1 MAKFKKILFSFLAVV
16 LFTFAGIGTVWA
28 GTEDSVSVTSIDYD
42 NLTLTI
48 QGNGDK
54 AYYFSD
60 YRQKKWEK
68 VVGSE
73 KNGAVT
79 MDISWIPVTKNYVL
93 ALKGDESTKPV
104 TVTLPKYNTAFKV
117 VYDKETGQVT
127 SYKGIDSYKGNE
139 IQWRVKGTTKWHE
152 AGIKDND
159 KNIYGLKDELDPYIN
174 EMAAV
179 TVYFRTKQ
187 QEGNGT
193 DAGQRPSKEAAVTI
207 AKKTAAPAVTLN
219 GSSMYLSVPAGVE
232 YRVVGTG
239 WPKDTEPTKTKE
251 TKLLS
256 DFNLSIPKT
265 TDANPEAYV
274 AEFRKAATAKAQV
287 SASKF
292 IYVNPQQSAEEVGLK
307 ENTKKLLSPT
317 KVEVRVPLAEGFKDL
332 AYEYTVSEKEPDVTS
347 KWVTMPVKSE
357 EGKSEYYLSQTFSSG
372 TFSKEKNTKLYV
384 RAKASGKS
392 GEKDLMFASACYV
405 VEPAAYPGSSR
416 PKDKEPVNVEGI
428 QGSEYG
434 NDELTLD
441 YIVDIGEED
450 TAVSAVNVEDT
461 VVSAVN
467 VYEKDKE
474 SVITTIPK
482 EYFTTTELGTGA
494 VTGTT
499 VARSV
504 QINKA
509 GMTALLA
516 DKKLSVG
523 KEYTL
528 GIVLANED
536 KIMNLAALNILSA
549 TQISGNSEFKK
560 IAGFDK
566 DCTVTLDFGNKNPE
580 DYNVKLAV
588 GSTYIEGIGE
598 GTIKNENGKYT
609 QAITFTLKDEHFV
622 QGSDMAEINVEI
634 SNKKFANIAE
644 TVNGLEVKLEQPII
658 DSDSGSIS
666 FTKGNCPQD
675 KISLGFTL
683 NSDSQVTGGFAVE
696 KIRWGETNTYISGY
710 DVESHGTEGT
720 VVLPKS
726 ILDAMNAGSDNIWL
740 IINGV
745 KYKTNYKITV
755 LSAEPDTQLTA
766 SKSAGNSFRLL
777 ADSTAGEESG
787 KSVSIESVDYGLNKL
802 NLTVNTDDA
811 VDDVVFYSTNKKT
824 WYGIGDAVDGKCE
837 FNISWAADTK
847 NYTIYF
853 KGIDAESE
861 DEYTSITLPK
871 KQTDLKVKFDKTS
884 SADAP
889 MLTVVNAPAA
899 AKNAD
904 GSENAVLEWRKK
916 GTYAWNDLKTEAGK
930 CSLAD
935 LEYLRVK
942 GGKIIVRAKAVNGTA
957 ENAGTRYS
965 KEVTVNIPKRGN
977 APSVKI
983 NVSKMRVN
991 TTTAMEYLDGDKWVA
1006 CTRNMG
1012 IWEIPAVKNTVQ
1024 ANGAAAG
1031 SDVTV
1036 KFRKAAKRNE
1046 GYSKTQELVFPGQ
1059 RIAPIVNTT
1068 AGNEVEYSEEVKVV
1082 KKKEVTRRYLNF
1094 NQAGKTKRYQ
1104 YAVVPA
1110 GTTFQESTAKWKT
1123 VSKAKKVT
1131 LSTQAVPGAAIYV
1144 RILGTNAKASVPAQL
1159 SSACAAFPIPQPS
1172 GQKSTEQS

>member
-1 MAKFKKILFSFLAVV
+1 MAKLKKILFSFIAVV

-42 NLTLTI
+42 HLTLTV
-48 QGNGDK
+48 QGNGDE
-54 AYYFSD
+54 AYFFSD
-60 YRQKKWEK
+60 SRQKKWEK

-73 KNGAVT
+73 ENGAVT

-93 ALKGDESTKPV
+93 ALKGDKSTKPV
-104 TVTLPKYNTAFKV
+104 MVTLPKYNTAFKV

-139 IQWRVKGTTKWHE
+139 IQWRVKGTTIWHE
-152 AGIKDND
+152 AGIKDD
-159 KNIYGLKDELDPYIN
+159 DGNIYGLKDELDPYIN

-187 QEGNGT
+187 QKGNGT
-193 DAGQRPSKEAAVTI
+193 DAGQRPSKEATVTI

-232 YRVVGTG
+232 YRVVGTS

-265 TDANPEAYV
+265 TDANAEAYV

-332 AYEYTVSEKEPDVTS
+332 AYEYTVSENEPDVTS

-372 TFSKEKNTKLYV
+372 TFSQEKNTKLYI

-405 VEPAAYPGSSR
+405 VEPVAYPGSSR
-416 PKDKEPVNVEGI
+416 PEASVDVEGI
-428 QGSEYG
+428 QGAEYG
-434 NDELTLD
+434 NDELILN
-441 YIVDIGEED
+441 YIVDKGVEGD
-450 TAVSAVNVEDT
+450 TAVSE
-461 VVSAVN
+461 VN

-516 DKKLSVG
+516 DKKLSVDSQ
-523 KEYTL
+523 YTL
-528 GIVLANED
+528 GLVLANED
-536 KIMNLAALNILSA
+536 KIMNLAVLNILSA

-566 DCTVTLDFGNKNPE
+566 VCTVTLDFGNKNPE

-588 GSTYIEGIGE
+588 GNNYIEGISK
-598 GTIKNENGKYT
+598 GTVKNENGKYT
-609 QAITFTLKDEHFV
+609 QAITFTLMDKYFV
-622 QGSDMAEINVEI
+622 QGSDMAEIDVEI
-634 SNKKFANIAE
+634 SKDSANIAE
-644 TVNGLEVKLEQPII
+644 TVKGLEVQLEQPII
-658 DSDSGSIS
+658 DSDDGSIS
-666 FTKGNCPQD
+666 FTKGSCPQD
-675 KISLGFTL
+675 EISLGFTL
-683 NSDSQVTGGFAVE
+683 NSDSQVTGGFAVN
-696 KIRWGETNTYISGY
+696 KIRWGKTNTFITGY
-710 DVESHGTEGT
+710 TVTSNGTKGT

-726 ILDAMNAGSDNIWL
+726 ILDAMNVGSDNIWF
-740 IINGV
+740 IINGAE
-745 KYKTNYKITV
+745 YETNYRITV
-755 LSAEPDTQLTA
+755 LSAEPDTQGNLTA

-777 ADSTAGEESG
+777 ADGAAGGQSG
-787 KSVSIESVDYGLNKL
+787 KSVSIESVDYELNKL
-802 NLTVNTDDA
+802 NLI
-811 VDDVVFYSTNKKT
+811 VDDVAFYSTNKKT

-847 NYTIYF
+847 NYTIYL

-871 KQTDLKVKFDKTS
+871 KQTDLKVRFDKTS

-889 MLTVVNAPAA
+889 MLTVENAPAA
-899 AKNAD
+899 VKNAD

-916 GTYAWNDLKTEAGK
+916 GTYTWNDLKTEAGQ
-930 CSLAD
+930 CSLPD

-942 GGKIIVRAKAVNGTA
+942 GGKIIVRAKAVNGAA

-965 KEVTVNIPKRGN
+965 KEVTVSIPKRAN
-977 APSVKI
+977 APAVKI

-991 TTTAMEYLDGDKWVA
+991 TTTALEYLDGDKWVA
-1006 CTRNMG
+1006 CTRNMS

-1036 KFRKAAKRNE
+1036 KFRKAAKRNA
-1046 GYSKTQELVFPGQ
+1046 GYSKTQELVFQGQ
-1059 RIAPIVNTT
+1059 KIAPTVNAT

-1094 NQAGKTKRYQ
+1094 NQASKTIRYQ

-1123 VSKAKKVT
+1123 VSKVKKVT
-1131 LSTQAVPGAAIYV
+1131 LGSQAVPGATIYV

-1159 SSACAAFPIPQPS
+1159 SSACAAFSIPQPS